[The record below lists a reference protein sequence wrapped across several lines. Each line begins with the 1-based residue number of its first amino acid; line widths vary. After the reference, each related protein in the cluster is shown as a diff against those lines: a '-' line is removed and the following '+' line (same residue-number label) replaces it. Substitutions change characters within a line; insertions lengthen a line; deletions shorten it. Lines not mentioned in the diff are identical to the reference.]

1 MLQLTDISI
10 EGRTIGEGHRPFV
23 IAEMSGNHNHSLER
37 ALEIVEVAAKT
48 GVDALKIQT
57 YTPDTMTLNINTG
70 DFFISDPK
78 NLWHGRSLY
87 DLYSEAYTPW
97 EWHAPIFSRC
107 RELGV
112 VPFSTPFDNTAVDFL
127 EELGSSLY
135 KIASFENT
143 DLPLLRKVAQT
154 GKPIIMSTG
163 MATAAELDL
172 SVRTLKEAGCQD
184 LVLLKCTSTYPAEAT
199 NTNVSTIPHMRE
211 LFGCHV
217 GLSDH
222 TMGLG
227 VAVAA
232 TALGARVVEKHFTLA
247 RADGGV
253 DASFSLEP
261 SEMAALVLETTRAW
275 QSLGQVSYG
284 PSEAERNSLKHRR
297 SLYIAQDMQQGEVFT
312 PENLRSIRPGLG
324 LAPKYYDLV
333 LGSVATRNLARGT
346 ALSYEHFA

>member
-333 LGSVATRNLARGT
+333 LGSVSTRNLARGT